1 MSAIFGQA
9 YQHLPKKQVSQKADS
24 GGWSFLQYLSETKG
38 IFQNREDDTK
48 KTAYVHPI
56 EKRSVAKLSLEMC
69 TESLGTENGSDSGD
83 EISLLAL
90 EGTNTSIMSPHT
102 TKPQKETNLIE
113 TRENSFPPPLNSVN
127 GFNNRRMVRSYKE
140 DGRLVVQ
147 AIRVCPP
154 PRCFVSER
162 REGRLRLCLSENS
175 ALSHDGGE
183 DQFEE
188 NESEIEAHEEDED
201 EDEEKGQEDDTEDEE
216 EEQEEE
222 EEEGIMGN
230 NENFEDKTGK
240 KKFSRRPKRR
250 CHENGGEPTTMLNW
264 KANQFWVTT

>member
-9 YQHLPKKQVSQKADS
+9 YQHLPKKQVSQNADS
-24 GGWSFLQYLSETKG
+24 GGWSFLQCLSETKG
-38 IFQNREDDTK
+38 IFQNREDDVTK

-83 EISLLAL
+83 EISLLAF

-102 TKPQKETNLIE
+102 AKPQKETNLIV
-113 TRENSFPPPLNSVN
+113 TRENSFPPPLKSVN

-162 REGRLRLCLSENS
+162 CEGRLRLCLSENS
-175 ALSHDGGE
+175 SLSHDGDE

-188 NESEIEAHEEDED
+188 NESDIEAHEEDED
-201 EDEEKGQEDDTEDEE
+201 EEKGEEDYAEDEE

-222 EEEGIMGN
+222 EGIMGN
-230 NENFEDKTGK
+230 NDNFEVKTGK

-250 CHENGGEPTTMLNW
+250 CHENGCEPTTMLNW
-264 KANQFWVTT
+264 KPNQFWVTT